1 MRRVAL
7 WWLLGWGT
15 LGCNS
20 GGSSTDAG
28 DDAPSACRTDT
39 DCSDGLFCNGEE
51 RCAPGAGA
59 DARGCVAGAMACPLR
74 ECDEATR
81 TCGDACPDRD
91 GDGSADVRCGGTD
104 CDDDDPN
111 VHPDATEV
119 CDAAGVDEDCDPS
132 TVSGPEGDADGDGF
146 YAERCCNGDECGT
159 DCNDEVRAIN
169 PGSLDVCGGGD
180 QDCDGSIDE
189 NPDETFYRDR
199 DGDGFGIEGDTVIAC
214 SAPGGYAVIPGDCD
228 DTQRNFNPSTDEECD
243 GEVDED
249 CDGSVDEDCPCAPEG
264 DMQACD
270 TDAAGVGVCRA
281 GNRYCTADGWT
292 SCIDSVVAS
301 PEVCN
306 ADLRD
311 EDCDAAVDEGCA
323 CINGTTRRCGVDTGR
338 CQSVLQ
344 TCASGAW
351 PRTCEEQAGVIYP
364 TTEICNGGVDDDCD
378 GVIDEGCSCTNGT
391 TQACGSTVGAC
402 RAGTQTCSSGMW
414 GTCSGGTGPTTE
426 VCNSSDDDCDGVI
439 DEVAG
444 VGAVCGTNQG
454 TCRQGTQQCSGGA
467 LVCGGTHVGPAA
479 ETCNHLNDDCDSRI
493 DEGLHRTCD
502 WDSTTRT
509 IANARS
515 SFHACQPGCPGTST
529 SVIRRLIAADDSTR
543 RGLYMN
549 SGDLVDWGGST
560 FRAIGT
566 FLYTRTATRG
576 PLAHLVT
583 TITPSRTVGTGSA
596 LSRTGALPTVPPGRR
611 GYAAVYDQSNSRVY
625 LYRLTA
631 AGPVQ
636 IAASTGSVPTE
647 CRMSATNPT
656 MRALVQLEGA
666 YGRLRAWLSVWG
678 PPGCD
683 VDLFAEANESDWE
696 TALYG
701 TSNESGYM
709 LPRYE
714 IGVIADPVVPN
725 GTVDLEAFRVQRLA
739 PVTIGTLIGDGGHCV
754 ACPSSWL

>member
-7 WWLLGWGT
+7 CWVLGWAV

-28 DDAPSACRTDT
+28 DDAPSVCRTDT
-39 DCSDGLFCNGEE
+39 DCSDGVFCNGEE

-59 DARGCVAGAMACPLR
+59 DARGCVAGTMACPLL

-111 VHPDATEV
+111 VHPDATEI
-119 CDAAGVDEDCDPS
+119 CDAEGIDEDCDPS
-132 TVSGPEGDADGDGF
+132 TVSGSEGDVDGDGF

-214 SAPGGYAVIPGDCD
+214 SAPGGYAVMPGDCD
-228 DTQRNFNPSTDEECD
+228 DAQRNYNPSADEACD

-249 CDGSVDEDCPCAPEG
+249 CDGSVDEDCPCTPEG
-264 DMQACD
+264 DMQPCD
-270 TDAAGVGVCRA
+270 TDDAGVGVCRA

-292 SCIDSVVAS
+292 GCIDSVVAS

-323 CINGTTRRCGVDTGR
+323 CINGTTRRCGIDTGR

-351 PRTCEEQAGVIYP
+351 PRACEEQAGVINP

-378 GVIDEGCSCTNGT
+378 GVIDEGCACTNGT
-391 TQACGSTVGAC
+391 MQACGSTVGAC

-467 LVCGGTHVGPAA
+467 LVCGGTYVGPAA

-509 IANARS
+509 ITNARS
-515 SFHACQPGCPGTST
+515 SFHACISTACPTPPSG
-529 SVIRRLIAADDSTR
+529 VIHRMIAANEDMIV
-543 RGLYMN
+543 RGAYLN

-566 FLYTRTATRG
+566 FLYTRAINTG
-576 PLAHLVT
+576 PLANAIV
-583 TITPSRTVGTGSA
+583 TITPNRTTGTYRAGMGTS
-596 LSRTGALPTVPPGRR
+596 GLPTVSAGGR
-611 GYAAVYDQSNSRVY
+611 GYAAVYDGLFQRVR

-631 AGPVQ
+631 AGPVLLGS
-636 IAASTGSVPTE
+636 STDSVP
-647 CRMSATNPT
+647 SACNLGTGAT
-656 MRALVQLEGA
+656 TKRALVQLEGA
-666 YGRLRAWLSVWG
+666 YGQIRASLSVWG
-678 PPGCD
+678 PAGCD
-683 VDLFAEANESDWE
+683 AELQVTHMETDWE
-696 TALYG
+696 TAIYG
-701 TSNESGYM
+701 LTSPH
-709 LPRYE
+709 PRYE
-714 IGVIADPVVPN
+714 IGAIVSSDDAN
-725 GTVDLEAFRVQRLA
+725 GTIDLEAFRVQRLA
-739 PVTIGTLIGDGGHCV
+739 PISFGMLVGDRGHCV
-754 ACPSSWL
+754 ACPPSWR